1 MLKKKVGILVVL
13 LILAFVPLVFTG
25 CFSDEESKATYTVQY
40 SNNGQIYKVEV
51 EDGAT
56 YSIDVPTKTG
66 YVFSGLYDAE
76 VGGTKYV
83 SADGVSVSAFY
94 DKKNIVLYAQF
105 LPIDYT
111 LFFNIQDAEVVGG
124 FSNSKVVTF
133 GQNLGSLPTNLS
145 KKNQEFVGWFTQP
158 NGQGV
163 QVSNLY
169 GVLPNYLNLNEE
181 LAELANDNKII
192 TLYANFEA
200 RKFEVTLYVN
210 MDGSGTPITNKYA
223 YGTTASE
230 IIVPNLVNGQAV
242 LSWSTRKNDTEK
254 EYLFIDIITGEII
267 LYACEY
273 APIIT
278 FDTNGGL
285 SVNSIVAV
293 AGSKIVLPKP
303 SKTGYEFV
311 GWKDEMGNY
320 YTSTIMPSESIK
332 LKAEWNAVISFDVNG
347 GNYVSSISTTAG
359 DSITLPKTSKENY
372 IFAGWYDKDGN
383 IYTSTTMPS
392 ESIKLKAG
400 WYAIKKN
407 TQVLISE
414 NSQVVSHY
422 DCGLMLEQD
431 QTIRLSKLVPTN
443 YNGKITLKCSVK
455 IKKSDKR
462 ITDMLIGFY
471 SQAKVSSAYQIYL
484 ASYTTGLVSEWMQ
497 ANFAF
502 DVDSSLENIFV
513 AFGYNESTAY
523 ASKHTY
529 YKDFHVQVEY
539 ADESKVI
546 F

>member
-1 MLKKKVGILVVL
+1 MLKKKIGILFAL
-13 LILAFVPLVFTG
+13 LILAFVPFVFAG
-25 CFSDEESKATYTVQY
+25 CFSKEELNATYTVQY
-40 SNNGQIYKVEV
+40 SNNGKIYKVEV
-51 EDGAT
+51 ENGAT

-66 YVFSGLYDAE
+66 YVFSGLFDAE

-111 LFFNIQDAEVVGG
+111 LFFNIQDAEVVGS

-133 GQNLGSLPTNLS
+133 GQNLGNLPTNLS
-145 KKNQEFVGWFTQP
+145 KKNQDFAGWFTQP
-158 NGQGV
+158 NGQGI
-163 QVSNLY
+163 QISNLY

-181 LAELANDNKII
+181 LVELANNNKII

-200 RKFEVTLYVN
+200 IKFEVTLYVN

-223 YGTTASE
+223 YGTTPSE

-242 LSWSTRKNDTEK
+242 LSWSIRKNDAEK
-254 EYLFIDIITGEII
+254 EYLFTDIITSEII

-320 YTSTIMPSESIK
+320 YTSTVMPSESIK
-332 LKAEWNAVISFDVNG
+332 LKAEWNAIISFDVNG

-359 DSITLPKTSKENY
+359 NSITLPKTSKENY

-383 IYTSTTMPS
+383 IYTSTTMPR

-407 TQVLISE
+407 TQVLIESNGSIS
-414 NSQVVSHY
+414 NSGEWWIY
-422 DCGLMLEQD
+422 DAL
-431 QTIRLSKLVPTN
+431 TIKLSNLIPSSNQGNVIIKCHLRTKKDSTN
-443 YNGKITLKCSVK
+443 IEG
-455 IKKSDKR
+455 R
-462 ITDMLIGFY
+462 IGFFTEH
-471 SQAKVSSAYQIYL
+471 STSSSYKIFGSNLNTPTASTWYDNSFSFEASPYLERIYVGCAWVRTGSTWNSHIYL
-484 ASYTTGLVSEWMQ
+484 S
-497 ANFAF
+497 
-502 DVDSSLENIFV
+502 
-513 AFGYNESTAY
+513 
-523 ASKHTY
+523 
-529 YKDFHVQVEY
+529 DFYVQVEY
-539 ADESKVI
+539 PDESKVI

>member
-1 MLKKKVGILVVL
+1 MLRKKVGILIVL
-13 LILAFVPLVFTG
+13 LILAFVPLTFTG
-25 CFSDEESKATYTVQY
+25 CFSNEESMATYTVQY
-40 SNNGQIYKVEV
+40 SNNGRIYKVEV

-66 YVFSGLYDAE
+66 YVFSGLFDAE

-111 LFFNIQDAEVVGG
+111 LFFNIQDAEVVGN

-145 KKNQEFVGWFTQP
+145 KKNQEFAGWFTQP

-200 RKFEVTLYVN
+200 KKFEVTLYVN

-254 EYLFIDIITGEII
+254 EYLFTDIITSEII

-320 YTSTIMPSESIK
+320 YTSTVMPSESIK
-332 LKAEWNAVISFDVNG
+332 LKAEWNAIISFDVNG
-347 GNYVSSISTTAG
+347 GNYVSNISTTAG

-372 IFAGWYDKDGN
+372 VFAGWYDKDGN

-407 TQVLISE
+407 TQVLLKKNETVKVLKGWEIKEVLTIKLSDLIPSNNQGNVIIKCHLRAQKYSANTAGMVGFFTE
-414 NSQVVSHY
+414 NS
-422 DCGLMLEQD
+422 
-431 QTIRLSKLVPTN
+431 T
-443 YNGKITLKCSVK
+443 
-455 IKKSDKR
+455 
-462 ITDMLIGFY
+462 
-471 SQAKVSSAYQIYL
+471 SSAYMIYREYL
-484 ASYTTGLVSEWMQ
+484 ETPTSNEWHDNDFYFEVNPYIERIYVGS
-497 ANFAF
+497 AW
-502 DVDSSLENIFV
+502 
-513 AFGYNESTAY
+513 
-523 ASKHTY
+523 SKDDPYFKATFWLT
-529 YKDFHVQVEY
+529 DFYVQVEY